1 MKRVGLTGGIGS
13 GKTTAASIFRQ
24 LGVPIYNADFRAKVL
39 MSEDLYLRDSIF
51 ALFGSESFDG
61 LKLNRPYV
69 ASKVFSDQSL
79 LLQLND
85 LVHPI
90 VQDDFE
96 KWFLLQ
102 DAVYVIKEAAI
113 IYESGS
119 FESLDCTILV
129 QAPEDLKIKRVML
142 RDSMSKLSVESRMK
156 TQWSDEKKKTYA
168 DFIIVND
175 EKQSLLTQVL
185 QIHKSILNDV
195 HF

>member
-24 LGVPIYNADFRAKVL
+24 LGVPIYHADFRAKVM
-39 MSEDLYLRDSIF
+39 MSENLCLRDSIF
-51 ALFGSESFDG
+51 ALFGSKSFDG
-61 LKLNRPYV
+61 LKLNRSYV

-90 VQDDFE
+90 IQDDFE

-102 DAVYVIKEAAI
+102 DAIYVIKEAAI

-142 RDSMSKLSVESRMK
+142 RDSMSELSVKSRMK
-156 TQWSDEKKKTYA
+156 TQWTDEKKKTYA

-185 QIHKSILNDV
+185 QIHKSILKDV

>member
-24 LGVPIYNADFRAKVL
+24 LGVPIYDADFRAKVL
-39 MSEDLYLRDSIF
+39 MSEDLCLRDSIF

-61 LKLNRPYV
+61 LKLNKSYV

-96 KWFLLQ
+96 KWCLLQ

-156 TQWSDEKKKTYA
+156 TQWSDEKKISYA

>member
-24 LGVPIYNADFRAKVL
+24 LGVPIYDADFRAKVL
-39 MSEDLYLRDSIF
+39 MSENLCLRDSIF

-61 LKLNRPYV
+61 LKLNRSYV

-156 TQWSDEKKKTYA
+156 TQWSDEKKKTFA

>member
-61 LKLNRPYV
+61 LKLNKSYV

-156 TQWSDEKKKTYA
+156 TQWSDEKKISYA